1 MSQEIKH
8 LFRKKPSLELVN
20 DILVSLRFTGLNDTR
35 LFTKADI
42 SVEVFEESLPQLE
55 PYYLP
60 CKAARFLHRG
70 LLGPQDCITILRHIV
85 RPHGY
90 ELATVERT
98 YNGKKQPLY
107 QIQPIRGDMA
117 AFDDTDL
124 EVSFA

>member
-1 MSQEIKH
+1 M
-8 LFRKKPSLELVN
+8 FRETPPK
-20 DILVSLRFTGLNDTR
+20 DLVSQVLQGLGFRGLEDLRWFSKDELRT
-35 LFTKADI
+35 
-42 SVEVFEESLPQLE
+42 ESQNEWLPLLE

-70 LLGPQDCITILRHIV
+70 LLGSQDCVTVLRHIV

-107 QIQPIRGDMA
+107 QIQSLRDTHTLN
-117 AFDDTDL
+117 DTDL